1 MKYTK
6 NICNKLLNERFKFA
20 YDNADSEDDDG
31 LHYAV
36 FRKGNIECTIEHSP
50 TRKVIFNIVDSD
62 ISLNIKSI
70 EDIRKANQLINPKR

>member
-6 NICNKLLNERFKFA
+6 NFPNKLLNERFKFA
-20 YDNADSEDDDG
+20 YDNTNSADDDG

-50 TRKVIFNIVDSD
+50 ERKVIFNIVGSD
-62 ISLNIKSI
+62 INLNIKSL
-70 EDIRKANQLINPKR
+70 EDLRKANQLINPRR